1 MPSNTGGA
9 AWNSEPPAPRLHPN
23 GSRSPGNV
31 DLPCQNAAG
40 HGRIGRHP
48 RRRSRAGPAAGG
60 PKASWPNP
68 ADGEVDRQFGRRS
81 VGFEGY
87 TIAYINGPG
96 DFQLN
101 PTEFLE
107 SLQRASAETL
117 GCPARPADT
126 HAQEDALMGHVLEQL
141 IEVRRG
147 QLTEDQLTEFEANLR
162 GAIAA
167 SEREPLPT
175 AYERRPHYVLL
186 RRAVDDIER
195 VIGEQGLQLPSV
207 PVVGT
212 LRTGRTNAMT
222 VSVPGSNDSLV
233 LFESELF
240 HFAYLLSKAVVT
252 AMAASGGSTPASL
265 SPKKEDVTRRIREM
279 PEVLRHFQEVLM
291 AYVAV
296 GRPGVAPPYILAEPW
311 ATVAAQLARSMRLF
325 VLGHEYGH
333 LLAPHRT
340 ATSASMLPGGLEVTE
355 LRYLWAQ
362 ELEADSWGL
371 RLMVG
376 VEVSANR
383 ARSAAVDFP
392 FCYWGADFYFSC
404 HQVLQGALS
413 ILSGEAQPAR
423 THPPPKVRRENLR
436 AELFEWFPSE
446 QAEPAI
452 ELADALDGVLRALWD
467 ESKGAICRY
476 HESGVSAAPTWVSG

>member
-1 MPSNTGGA
+1 M
-9 AWNSEPPAPRLHPN
+9 
-23 GSRSPGNV
+23 
-31 DLPCQNAAG
+31 
-40 HGRIGRHP
+40 
-48 RRRSRAGPAAGG
+48 
-60 PKASWPNP
+60 
-68 ADGEVDRQFGRRS
+68 
-81 VGFEGY
+81 
-87 TIAYINGPG
+87 
-96 DFQLN
+96 N

-107 SLQRASAETL
+107 SLQRASAEML
-117 GCPARPADT
+117 GCLGRPADAQ
-126 HAQEDALMGHVLEQL
+126 AQEDALMGHVLEQL

-147 QLTEDQLTEFEANLR
+147 QLTQDQLTEFEANLR
-162 GAIAA
+162 GAMAA

-212 LRTGRTNAMT
+212 LRTGRTNAIT
-222 VSVPGSNDSLV
+222 VSVPGSNDFLV

-240 HFAYLLSKAVVT
+240 HFAYLLSKAVVA
-252 AMAASGGSTPASL
+252 AMAASGGSTRASL
-265 SPKKEDVTRRIREM
+265 SPKKEDVARRIREM
-279 PEVLRHFQEVLM
+279 PEVLRHFQEVLI

-296 GRPGVAPPYILAEPW
+296 GRPGVAPPYMLAEPW

-325 VLGHEYGH
+325 LLGHEYGH

-355 LRYLWAQ
+355 FRYLWAQ

-404 HQVLQGALS
+404 HQVLKDALLM
-413 ILSGEAQPAR
+413 LSGEAQPTR
-423 THPPPKVRRENLR
+423 THPPPEVRRESLR
-436 AELFEWFPSE
+436 AELFKWFPSE
-446 QAEPAI
+446 QAERAI
-452 ELADALDGVLRALWD
+452 ELADSVDGALRALWD
-467 ESKGAICRY
+467 ESEGAISRC
-476 HESGVSAAPTWVSG
+476 HESGISAAPTWVTG